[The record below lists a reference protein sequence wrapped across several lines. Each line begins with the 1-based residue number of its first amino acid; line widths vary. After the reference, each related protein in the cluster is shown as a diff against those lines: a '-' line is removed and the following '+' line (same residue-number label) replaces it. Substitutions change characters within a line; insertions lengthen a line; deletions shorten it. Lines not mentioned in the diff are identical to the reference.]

1 MLCWIYIF
9 QFRELILE
17 STIAKVTSERGTGQT
32 LEEVEKAHEE
42 LVFNQAFLEKR
53 LLKTHSTCRAYTYT
67 YYLQKVQHLQPNV
80 RMYCI

>member
-32 LEEVEKAHEE
+32 LKEVEKAHEE
-42 LVFNQAFLEKR
+42 LVFN
-53 LLKTHSTCRAYTYT
+53 
-67 YYLQKVQHLQPNV
+67 
-80 RMYCI
+80 